1 MLRLKS
7 NETGVGHVVAV
18 LFIIAIGVIGAVA
31 IRISSAQRYR
41 FTAPPRTNFTSGSS
55 AVCRSNGVIIVPP
68 AGQSCSITQTG
79 DGGVQCAINGVPTT
93 CPGANTSTGVSSQGA
108 QGGSYNFN
116 NITTS
121 TGNTG
126 SAGSSVCTANGHSI
140 TGPNCSISS
149 DANGTVCKI
158 NGEPRPCDY

>member
-7 NETGVGHVVAV
+7 HETGVTHVVAV
-18 LFIIAIGVIGAVA
+18 LFILAIGVIGAVA
-31 IRISSAQRYR
+31 IRVSSAQRYR
-41 FTAPPRTNFTSGSS
+41 FTMPTRPSFTSGGSS
-55 AVCRSNGVIIVPP
+55 VCRSNGVTIVPP
-68 AGQSCSITQTG
+68 AGQSCSITQG
-79 DGGVQCAINGVPTT
+79 ANGLECKINGIPTA
-93 CPGANTSTGVSSQGA
+93 CPGGSTSTSGASQGT
-108 QGGSYNFN
+108 QGAANNYT

-149 DANGTVCKI
+149 DGSATTCKVNGAVV
-158 NGEPRPCDY
+158 PCDY